1 MIILGKPRGD
11 SGSAGQGERPR
22 SASLRLRWPQG
33 TLSGIGPLEPGRS
46 RGSQLT
52 LEFNQD
58 SLPSLSL
65 FLALV

>member
-1 MIILGKPRGD
+1 M
-11 SGSAGQGERPR
+11 A
-22 SASLRLRWPQG
+22 

-46 RGSQLT
+46 RASQVT

-58 SLPSLSL
+58 SFPSLSL